1 MGLLEKAGKIKE
13 DVKPKKAAKKVKKA
27 EPKPVKQAKIAKAK
41 AKPKKEQRERKPR
54 DPRVMPD
61 GFKLAGKAARFAR
74 RLVDFIVTYGAT
86 FGVLAAF
93 AMIDSDFTYMWIGA
107 FAVMAFNLFFLPAK
121 TNRTVGMFLTRTRYV
136 NSRGSHPFFVHQILS
151 SMTALY
157 IITAMI
163 LIAIG
168 APQAERGADWV
179 LISIGIV
186 FALIP
191 FSDYIV
197 TKLRAANGQTQSM
210 YDAMF
215 GCWFVVAERTD
226 SADSGSWM
234 SRLESLGDW
243 GDKRGWSGSADED
256 EEDASND

>member
-1 MGLLEKAGKIKE
+1 MGLLEKAGKKKE
-13 DVKPKKAAKKVKKA
+13 EIKPKKATKKAKKA
-27 EPKPVKQAKIAKAK
+27 EPKPAKQAKAAKP
-41 AKPKKEQRERKPR
+41 KPKKEKRERAPR

-74 RLVDFIVTYGAT
+74 RLVDFIVTYGAV

-93 AMIDSDFTYMWIGA
+93 AMIDGDFTYMWLAA
-107 FAVMAFNLFFLPAK
+107 FGVMGFNLFFLPAK

-179 LISIGIV
+179 MISIGII

-191 FSDYIV
+191 FSDYVV
-197 TKLRAANGQTQSM
+197 TKLRAANGETQSM

-226 SADSGSWM
+226 SESGSWM

-243 GDKRGWSGSADED
+243 GEKRGWSGSADED

>member
-1 MGLLEKAGKIKE
+1 MGLLEKAGKKKE
-13 DVKPKKAAKKVKKA
+13 EIKPKKAAKKAKKA
-27 EPKPVKQAKIAKAK
+27 EPKPAKQAKAAK
-41 AKPKKEQRERKPR
+41 AKPKKEKRERAPR

-74 RLVDFIVTYGAT
+74 RLVDFIVTYGAV

-93 AMIDSDFTYMWIGA
+93 AMIDGDFTYMWLAA
-107 FAVMAFNLFFLPAK
+107 FGVMAFNLFFLPAK

-179 LISIGIV
+179 MISIGII

-191 FSDYIV
+191 FSDYVV

-226 SADSGSWM
+226 SESGSWM

-243 GDKRGWSGSADED
+243 GEKRGWSGSADED

>member
-1 MGLLEKAGKIKE
+1 
-13 DVKPKKAAKKVKKA
+13 
-27 EPKPVKQAKIAKAK
+27 
-41 AKPKKEQRERKPR
+41 
-54 DPRVMPD
+54 
-61 GFKLAGKAARFAR
+61 
-74 RLVDFIVTYGAT
+74 
-86 FGVLAAF
+86 
-93 AMIDSDFTYMWIGA
+93 
-107 FAVMAFNLFFLPAK
+107 
-121 TNRTVGMFLTRTRYV
+121 
-136 NSRGSHPFFVHQILS
+136 
-151 SMTALY
+151 MTALY
-157 IITAMI
+157 VITAMI

-179 LISIGIV
+179 MISIGVI

-191 FSDYIV
+191 FSDYVV

-226 SADSGSWM
+226 SESGSWM

-243 GDKRGWSGSADED
+243 GEKRGWSGSADED

>member
-1 MGLLEKAGKIKE
+1 MGLLEKAGKIKDDE
-13 DVKPKKAAKKVKKA
+13 KPKKAAKKAKKA
-27 EPKPVKQAKIAKAK
+27 EVKPAKQAKPVK
-41 AKPKKEQRERKPR
+41 AKPKKEKRERAPR

-74 RLVDFIVTYGAT
+74 RLVDFIVTYGAV

-93 AMIDSDFTYMWIGA
+93 AMIDGDFTYMWLGA

-157 IITAMI
+157 IITALI

-168 APQAERGADWV
+168 APQAERGPDWV
-179 LISIGIV
+179 MISIGIV

-191 FSDYIV
+191 FSDYVV

-226 SADSGSWM
+226 SESGSWM

-243 GDKRGWSGSADED
+243 GEKRGWSGSADED

>member
-1 MGLLEKAGKIKE
+1 
-13 DVKPKKAAKKVKKA
+13 
-27 EPKPVKQAKIAKAK
+27 
-41 AKPKKEQRERKPR
+41 
-54 DPRVMPD
+54 MPD

-74 RLVDFIVTYGAT
+74 RLVDFIVTYGAV

-93 AMIDSDFTYMWIGA
+93 AMIDGDFTYMWLAA
-107 FAVMAFNLFFLPAK
+107 FGVMAFNLLFLPAK

-157 IITAMI
+157 VITAMI

-179 LISIGIV
+179 MISIGVI

-191 FSDYIV
+191 FSDYVV

-226 SADSGSWM
+226 SESGSWM

-243 GDKRGWSGSADED
+243 GEKRGWSGSADED